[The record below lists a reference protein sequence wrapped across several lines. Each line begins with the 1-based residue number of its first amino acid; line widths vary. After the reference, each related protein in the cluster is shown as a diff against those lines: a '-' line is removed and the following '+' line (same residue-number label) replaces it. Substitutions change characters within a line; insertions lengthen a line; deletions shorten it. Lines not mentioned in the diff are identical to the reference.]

1 MHLIVNIISS
11 FNAENNDAISDNYTS
26 YTGSTKARAQTMHKT
41 RTFPIGEF
49 SEARRGNAKGNGRKR
64 KEGKRRGPDED
75 IQSTASP

>member
-1 MHLIVNIISS
+1 MQKIMVLYLIITSS
-11 FNAENNDAISDNYTS
+11 H
-26 YTGSTKARAQTMHKT
+26 TGSTKTRAQTMHKT

-49 SEARRGNAKGNGRKR
+49 SKARGGNAKRNGRKR